1 MDGMLRFY
9 VQKAE
14 DVSSFLKRQGDTPQP
29 MGVPGGAAPAP
40 AGGPA
45 TVAPDATK
53 TGGQIVSRLTG
64 THGFSPVAAAGVTGG
79 LYQESG
85 FDPGYGFTRPGGD
98 NGTAHGIAQ
107 WRLDRAEG
115 LKKFAA
121 AQGKPP
127 TDLDT
132 QVDYLVSEMKSGD
145 MGAQRAYA
153 MLQQAKTPEE
163 ATVAMMHFF
172 RPAGYTPNNPQ
183 GGHGYQQRVQY
194 AQRFASPSDAG
205 AVAGNPAQMPSV
217 SPQQVG
223 AVPGNP
229 AAMPGGFPMPPGVE
243 QGGGEGQQPVAAP
256 PTIGPLDPVTDNL
269 DALKSG
275 GWLRAGKNNVQL
287 KGPTGGYL
295 YINPQSGQTIEYKPK
310 EDKGGVPGP
319 YVGQSVQGQ
328 SLNIL
333 VNEGILTVRQ
343 AAELGAGKVIQLSD
357 GSTMF
362 FGPQG
367 LVTQP
372 PQGVP
377 NGGGA
382 QPPQPGQP
390 APASSAPPG
399 AVQLGGPKQ
408 TKEMEDYKKARI
420 EFERINAAA
429 QDFLKEW
436 NSTSSNDRLRSL
448 TGANTPLNTSYN
460 ILALLS
466 KGEALFNL
474 GVLNG
479 PDLALIRRTLPDPST
494 LLSGLTKP
502 EDVEKAVGKVV
513 GIMQGSIATREKSLG
528 IAPTAPAADAP
539 KVRKFNPDTGKL
551 E

>member
-1 MDGMLRFY
+1 

-14 DVSSFLKRQGDTPQP
+14 SVNEFLKRQGDTPQP
-29 MGVPGGAAPAP
+29 MGVPGGGAPAPAAPAP
-40 AGGPA
+40 NR
-45 TVAPDATK
+45 DAFV
-53 TGGQIVSRLTG
+53 QSMMPHALEVSRQTG
-64 THGFSPVAAAGVTGG
+64 
-79 LYQESG
+79 L
-85 FDPGYGFTRPGGD
+85 DPRLVLAQSALETGYGTAAPGNNYFGIKSHDRPGGQTLATNEAGPGGGMVPTQASFRTYQNPGESAQD
-98 NGTAHGIAQ
+98 YAQFLKTNGRYAPVLGAQGLDAQIDAMAKSGYATDPQYGAKLRAIAQ
-107 WRLDRAEG
+107 SLPPMGQQPTMGAPPPSMV
-115 LKKFAA
+115 
-121 AQGKPP
+121 AQGANAAP
-127 TDLDT
+127 
-132 QVDYLVSEMKSGD
+132 
-145 MGAQRAYA
+145 
-153 MLQQAKTPEE
+153 
-163 ATVAMMHFF
+163 
-172 RPAGYTPNNPQ
+172 
-183 GGHGYQQRVQY
+183 
-194 AQRFASPSDAG
+194 
-205 AVAGNPAQMPSV
+205 MPSV
-217 SPQQVG
+217 APQQVG

-319 YVGQSVQGQ
+319 YVGQSEQGQ